1 MAVTMRNEIATVELE
16 ALTASTDKAIE
27 LSLIHI

>member
-27 LSLIHI
+27 WKEGDD